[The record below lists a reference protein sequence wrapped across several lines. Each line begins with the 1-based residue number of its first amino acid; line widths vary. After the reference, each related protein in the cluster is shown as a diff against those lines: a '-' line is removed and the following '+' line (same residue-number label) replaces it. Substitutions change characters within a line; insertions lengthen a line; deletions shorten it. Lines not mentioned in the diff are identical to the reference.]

1 MTSRQIV
8 TGAVDRE
15 EHFIRM
21 PLIARSSTPAAQLIS
36 IGLPE
41 LPAPIAH
48 RFVREQ
54 NAALGH
60 ELFDISIAQAEA
72 EIEPDTVADDFGREP
87 MALIWIRYRW

>member
-1 MTSRQIV
+1 
-8 TGAVDRE
+8 
-15 EHFIRM
+15 M
-21 PLIARSSTPAAQLIS
+21 PLIARSSTPAAQVIG

>member
-1 MTSRQIV
+1 VTSRQIV
-8 TGAVDRE
+8 TGAVDCE
-15 EHFIRM
+15 EHFIQM
-21 PLIARSSTPAAQLIS
+21 PLIARLSMPAAQLIGM
-36 IGLPE
+36 GLPE

-72 EIEPDTVADDFGREP
+72 EIQPNTVANDYGREP